1 MTAASTLPSKLTS
14 DLVANAF
21 STATLT
27 LIDTRSQSRPPTAAA
42 TQPPSS
48 QRLHKTSAY
57 YRDSSGRAL
66 VHIRTR
72 LELPGDD
79 DGLGMTS
86 LLQCGCIQPSPVDI
100 VEKAE
105 SATGE
110 AGESNS
116 ERPSKGD
123 DDDVGV
129 NELLTIGEEI
139 GGSTSPWV
147 IDTSFSFECSV
158 APSSNGRSKMWAVER
173 VSILGSQME
182 RRSNTDVKSPVVAL
196 LFNVEVAVRGNGI
209 VKEGVREALEMGELE
224 LRAVLSQR
232 ENRRGADDKT
242 SPSISNDGKNTS
254 AAYALMKRSG
264 DAELTAGL
272 LGLELGGGALSPK
285 TATARAL
292 HLAGAMNSSPGTITA
307 PTNPIEMHYGTK
319 IIRTTPPLRIQVT
332 LIPPLKL
339 NVREVCGA
347 RAASGS
353 TLVEITV
360 EHSSEW
366 HREDVTVTGIAF
378 HPGQSR
384 LWEEEKDNDNETAS
398 NAVKLSLGGKSMQGG
413 ELSVIDMSRR
423 ARWGFCPGTA
433 PDLPLVLGPYDAFA
447 TVIQIDAGED
457 VKSRAFLSPVSVN
470 AMVGSNDAVF
480 KCERAKENK
489 EGIAESKKRVM
500 VSTDVRWTTSRVAVE
515 NTDAFKVDMSLQ
527 GGLNTVCRVGAPLI
541 VSLRVLNLS
550 MEPRDLM
557 LLMAKDGEGRKNE
570 LQWERPLEKRRARGR
585 QASELSINVR
595 RGTMLHNRA
604 PILLKENQMFSTA
617 VVSEVNGYTFGVWGL
632 SGDDDGT
639 TRHHRDHEL
648 LAVDAALL
656 LGEVK
661 GQHSIEAE
669 LRFVPLREGTLD
681 VPNLKLYDKRGGRW
695 YNCVHTLKIVAAAK
709 V

>member
-1 MTAASTLPSKLTS
+1 MTVTAAPTLPSKLTS
-14 DLVANAF
+14 DLVAKAF

-27 LIDTRSQSRPPTAAA
+27 IIDTST

-48 QRLHKTSAY
+48 ERPHKTSAY

-66 VHIRTR
+66 VHLRTR
-72 LELPGDD
+72 FELPGDD

-86 LLQCGCIQPSPVDI
+86 LLQCGCIRPAPIDNVD
-100 VEKAE
+100 EAE
-105 SATGE
+105 SAKGE
-110 AGESNS
+110 AGESS
-116 ERPSKGD
+116 AEISPKGEE
-123 DDDVGV
+123 DDVGV
-129 NELLTIGEEI
+129 DELRTIGDEV

-147 IDTSFSFECSV
+147 IETSFSFECSV
-158 APSSNGRSKMWAVER
+158 AASSNGKSKLWAVER
-173 VSILGSQME
+173 VSVLGSQIE
-182 RRSNTDVKSPVVAL
+182 RRCSNDARSPVVAL
-196 LFNVEVAVRGNGI
+196 LFSVQVALCGNGL
-209 VKEGVREALEMGELE
+209 VKEGVRETLETGELE

-232 ENRRGADDKT
+232 ENRRGPVDNT
-242 SPSISNDGKNTS
+242 SPSVSHDGNNTS
-254 AAYALMKRSG
+254 AAYALLKRSG

-272 LGLELGGGALSPK
+272 LGLELGGGALSPN

-292 HLAGAMNSSPGTITA
+292 KSAGAMNSSPDAIAT
-307 PTNPIEMHYGTK
+307 PKNPIEMHYGTK

-366 HREDVTVTGIAF
+366 HSQDVTVTGIAF

-384 LWEEEKDNDNETAS
+384 LWEEESENDNSSPDNQAS
-398 NAVKLSLGGKSMQGG
+398 KQSSTGKSMQGG

-433 PDLPLVLGPYDAFA
+433 PELPLVLGPYEAFA

-457 VKSRAFLSPVSVN
+457 VKSRAFFSPVSVN
-470 AMVGSNDAVF
+470 ALVVSKDRILGCENTKGDKDGSV
-480 KCERAKENK
+480 EGKE
-489 EGIAESKKRVM
+489 RVM

-527 GGLNTVCRVGAPLI
+527 GGLNTICRVGAPLI

-570 LQWERPLEKRRARGR
+570 LQWERPIERRRARNIR
-585 QASELSINVR
+585 DAQLSINAR

-604 PILLKENQMFSTA
+604 PIFPKENQMFSTA

-709 V
+709 A